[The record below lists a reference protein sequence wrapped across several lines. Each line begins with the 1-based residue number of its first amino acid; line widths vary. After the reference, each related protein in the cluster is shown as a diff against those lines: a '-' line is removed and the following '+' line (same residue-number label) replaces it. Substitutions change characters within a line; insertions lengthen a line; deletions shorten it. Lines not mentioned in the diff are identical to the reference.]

1 MTYSLIISDTAQKQI
16 DGAVLYLINEL
27 HSPFA
32 AGSLIDDIERAY
44 DRIQFM
50 PYAMPKCTDPILRE
64 NDYHKTLLDSHDYI
78 LIFRVDA
85 DIIKIYGFFHM
96 LQNYAEKV

>member
-1 MTYSLIISDTAQKQI
+1 
-16 DGAVLYLINEL
+16 
-27 HSPFA
+27 
-32 AGSLIDDIERAY
+32 
-44 DRIQFM
+44 M